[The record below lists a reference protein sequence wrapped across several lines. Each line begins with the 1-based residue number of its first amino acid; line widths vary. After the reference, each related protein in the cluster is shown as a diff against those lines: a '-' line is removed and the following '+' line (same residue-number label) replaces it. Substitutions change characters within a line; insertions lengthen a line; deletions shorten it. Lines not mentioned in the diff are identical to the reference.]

1 MEMKMISDHSAVK
14 IRENKNDAA
23 AWSDKT
29 TLDEMMD
36 AVPGNSY
43 QIWTRASLRSVCG
56 ATWHC

>member
-43 QIWTRASLRSVCG
+43 QIWTRASLRSV
-56 ATWHC
+56 